1 MQSDRKERKRAPLF
15 VLLAVAAAAVMLAI
29 LLRSPVSA
37 VSKSRDTV
45 EENCE
50 LIQTLRYTRCGHE
63 VVRRVRAD
71 KEYKGCTLQQMQ
83 QAFAEWDITSFSA
96 SEIEMSRELPLYCPE
111 HLVVLPDGAGMLG
124 VYENHYGD
132 GYALRTPLDIS
143 IAALPESVRET
154 VHLGIGF
161 AGEQEIESWLETLE
175 S

>member
-1 MQSDRKERKRAPLF
+1 
-15 VLLAVAAAAVMLAI
+15 ML
-29 LLRSPVSA
+29 S
-37 VSKSRDTV
+37 
-45 EENCE
+45 E
-50 LIQTLRYTRCGHE
+50 LSN
-63 VVRRVRAD
+63 A
-71 KEYKGCTLQQMQ
+71 LQQMQ